1 MTEQAKS
8 THVGVWIAAVA
19 LVALGLRAV
28 FFSAVASGD
37 QNFFGLL
44 SLPVGVTLLIG
55 LVIERWW
62 PVVRRRRLHRRFR

>member
-8 THVGVWIAAVA
+8 NQVGVWVAAVS

-28 FFSAVASGD
+28 FFSAAASAD
-37 QNFFGLL
+37 QDFFGLL
-44 SLPVGVTLLIG
+44 SLPVGVTVLIG

-62 PVVRRRRLHRRFR
+62 PVVKRRRLHRRFR

>member
-8 THVGVWIAAVA
+8 IQVGVWVAAIS
-19 LVALGLRAV
+19 LVALGSHAV
-28 FFSAVASGD
+28 FFPAVTSAA

>member
-1 MTEQAKS
+1 MSERAKRVQ
-8 THVGVWIAAVA
+8 VGLWVAAVS

-28 FFSAVASGD
+28 FFPAGASGD

-44 SLPVGVTLLIG
+44 SLPVGVTLFMG

-62 PVVRRRRLHRRFR
+62 PVVRRRRLDRRFR